1 MSVEETNLVGDQYV
15 YGIVPA
21 EAELPQGLAGVKD
34 EPVEKLVSGGFAAL
48 VTPVRDPDSVGT
60 PDDLLAHSTVLDRIA
75 AEGPVLPMTFGTIV
89 PDAETITS
97 VVMPSMQDT
106 YAESMR
112 RVDGATQFTV
122 RARYVR
128 ERVIGEMVAEN
139 REIAALR
146 ESTASQSEDAS
157 HYDRIRLGQLV
168 VEEFQRKAAVDSEDI
183 VAALSPLVRETS
195 VRETTQA
202 DDVVELAL
210 LVDRGSA
217 EGFEQAVEKL
227 AEETLGRISFRLLG
241 PQAPYDFVGEV

>member
-1 MSVEETNLVGDQYV
+1 MSVEETSLVGDQYV

-21 EAELPQGLAGVKD
+21 EAELPRGLAGVKG

-48 VTPVRDPDSVGT
+48 VTPVPDPDSVGT

-183 VAALSPLVRETS
+183 IAALSPLVRETS

-217 EGFEQAVEKL
+217 EGFEQTVEKL

>member
-48 VTPVRDPDSVGT
+48 VTPVADPDSVGT
-60 PDDLLAHSTVLDRIA
+60 PDDLLAHSTVLDKIA
-75 AEGPVLPMTFGTIV
+75 AAGPVLPMTFGTIV

-112 RVDGATQFTV
+112 RVDGATQYTL

-168 VEEFQRKAAVDSEDI
+168 VEGFQHKAAADSGDI
-183 VAALSPLVRETS
+183 IDAMSPLVRETS

-210 LVDRGSA
+210 LVERGSA
-217 EGFEQAVEKL
+217 EEFEQAVEKL
-227 AEETLGRISFRLLG
+227 AEETQGRISFRLLG

>member
-1 MSVEETNLVGDQYV
+1 MSVEETNLVADQYV

-21 EAELPQGLAGVKD
+21 EVELPQGLNGVKG
-34 EPVEKLVSGGFAAL
+34 EPVEKVVSGDFAAL
-48 VTPVRDPDSVGT
+48 VTSVAEPDALGT

-75 AEGPVLPMTFGTIV
+75 AEGPVLPMAFGTVV
-89 PDAETITS
+89 PDAETITTT
-97 VVMPSMQDT
+97 VMPSMQDT
-106 YAESMR
+106 YAEGLR
-112 RVDGATQFTV
+112 RVDGATQYTV

-139 REIAALR
+139 GEIAALR
-146 ESTASQSEDAS
+146 ESTSTQSEEAS

-168 VEEFQRKAAVDSEDI
+168 VEEFQRKAAVDSVDI
-183 VAALSPLVRETS
+183 IGALSPLARETS

-202 DDVVELAL
+202 DDVVEIAL

-217 EGFEQAVEKL
+217 DGFEQAVEKL
-227 AEETLGRISFRLLG
+227 AEERSGRISFRMLG